1 MKGNLCSTKGW
12 QQCVVS
18 TKRKDLRGNLYVES
32 FSDFT
37 FVSSE
42 QCRIEFHSLFK
53 KNAYYDKKNCMLWT
67 LIVMLFLIFKK
78 KIVNDLLFE
87 LVALKFLLKFRR
99 KKLKI

>member
-1 MKGNLCSTKGW
+1 MKGNLCSKKGW

-53 KNAYYDKKNCMLWT
+53 KMHIIIKKLYVVDFDCN
-67 LIVMLFLIFKK
+67 VIFNFKKK

-87 LVALKFLLKFRR
+87 LVAFKFLLKIRR

>member
-1 MKGNLCSTKGW
+1 MKGNLCSKKGW

-53 KNAYYDKKNCMLWT
+53 KNAYYDKKKLYVVDFDCN
-67 LIVMLFLIFKK
+67 VIFNFQKK
-78 KIVNDLLFE
+78 NSQ
-87 LVALKFLLKFRR
+87 
-99 KKLKI
+99 